1 MDYPRITLSFKFRFL
16 KQIRVYY
23 AIDKMTQSNKKK
35 RANINKFNQ
44 VPFDYR
50 LLSLI
55 LQLLFSRFV
64 LGIIFICYLVACAG
78 PVEVFP
84 F

>member
-1 MDYPRITLSFKFRFL
+1 MDYPHITLSYKFRFL
-16 KQIRVYY
+16 KQICVYY
-23 AIDKMTQSNKKK
+23 AINKTQSNIEK

-44 VPFDYR
+44 IPFDYR

-55 LQLLFSRFV
+55 LKLFFSRFV